1 MAADAAARRA
11 ATVTPLH
18 GAGAPPAGSRS
29 APTKARPLVHA
40 VDDWGRDPQLQRL
53 VGSLGRLRWSPS
65 VGGDQHLPV
74 RHGALL
80 VANHRRGSLAGPL
93 AALAISE
100 VIDRPVRFVGR
111 PEIAP
116 FGPFM
121 RRLGGLLDLDEEIGA
136 ALGDNEL
143 VLVTTA
149 ATSHPRH
156 AGEVHPR
163 HLLQATRHGASVHPV
178 AVLTSLV
185 TRSARIEVGGPVR
198 HRRIRRGPLGEVE
211 LAEHVRRSLQSLL
224 DQMGGVQTGVAAVD
238 WLGEG

>member
-1 MAADAAARRA
+1 MAGNAARST
-11 ATVTPLH
+11 ATVTPIH
-18 GAGAPPAGSRS
+18 AAAPV
-29 APTKARPLVHA
+29 ARTVGRTVDRLLTHS

-53 VGSLGRLRWSPS
+53 VSMVGKLRWSPS

-80 VANHRRGSLAGPL
+80 VANHRRGSLAGPP

-100 VIDRPVRFVGR
+100 VIERPVRFVGR

-116 FGPFM
+116 IGPFM
-121 RRLGGLLDLDEEIGA
+121 RRLGGLLDLDSEIGA
-136 ALGDNEL
+136 ALSDGEL

-178 AVLTSLV
+178 AVLTSMV
-185 TRSARIEVGGPVR
+185 TRSARIEVGGAVR

-238 WLGEG
+238 WIGEG